1 VEIFCF
7 AFGYMAA
14 CTNTKKI
21 PRRLVAITLSNVY
34 AVNVMEQAFWTD
46 LKILVGRHKQAKL
59 AGKIERSVSLADV
72 VGLGKTPHDDGA
84 RATS

>member
-1 VEIFCF
+1 LSISLLARGNFCF

-59 AGKIERSVSLADV
+59 AGKIERSGVACRCCW
-72 VGLGKTPHDDGA
+72 T
-84 RATS
+84 R